1 MICIIDCRLGN
12 LRNVQKAFE
21 KIGVKAAISSI
32 ASDIQKAQALVLPGV
47 GAFGDAMDT
56 LQELGLITVIR
67 TEVLEKKKPILGICL
82 GMQLLGVESYEK
94 GHHQGLGI
102 LPMSIQKLEPQNP
115 ECRVPHVG
123 WNAIT
128 VKNNASL
135 FTGLP
140 EKPDF
145 YFVHSFHAVC
155 EDQTFV
161 AATCTHGQ
169 EFVAAVEKANIFA
182 TQFHPEKSQ
191 AYGLHVLSNFVRCAL
206 GEKVSC

>member
-21 KIGVKAAISSI
+21 KIGVQAIVSS
-32 ASDIQKAQALVLPGV
+32 AVSDLEKSQALVLPGV
-47 GAFGDAMDT
+47 GAFGDAMNT
-56 LQELGLITVIR
+56 LRELGLVAVIR

-82 GMQLLGVESYEK
+82 GMQVLGVESYEK
-94 GHHQGLGI
+94 GHHRGLGI
-102 LPMSIQKLEPQNP
+102 LPMSIQRLEPRDTG
-115 ECRVPHVG
+115 CRVPHVG

-128 VKNNASL
+128 VKNKASL

-140 EKPDF
+140 EKSDF
-145 YFVHSFHAVC
+145 YFVHSYHAVC
-155 EDQTFV
+155 EDQTIV
-161 AATCTHGQ
+161 AATCNHGM

-191 AYGLHVLSNFVRCAL
+191 AYGLHILSNFIRCAL
-206 GEKVSC
+206 GEK